1 MVELK
6 GTNPAKKRFNV
17 SLVVDDARIDRKN
30 LPINEPIFFHQGNDR
45 RPLELVVNTVAKDKV
60 TGYISVPKAGG
71 TQSASSD

>member
-1 MVELK
+1 LK